1 MGTPAVMQDA
11 DTRGITTD
19 PIWSN
24 RDRFVLSEGHVSTL
38 PWSLLHRARIGHGC
52 TVIGRRALGASAP
65 LEQLLTT
72 FDFTPD
78 RVAAAAS

>member
-1 MGTPAVMQDA
+1 MGIPAAMQDA
-11 DTRGITTD
+11 DTRAITTD
-19 PIWSN
+19 PIWSS
-24 RDRFVLSEGHVSTL
+24 RDRFVLSDGHVPTL
-38 PWSLLHRARIGHGC
+38 PWSLLHRARIGHGG

-78 RVAAAAS
+78 RVTAAVG